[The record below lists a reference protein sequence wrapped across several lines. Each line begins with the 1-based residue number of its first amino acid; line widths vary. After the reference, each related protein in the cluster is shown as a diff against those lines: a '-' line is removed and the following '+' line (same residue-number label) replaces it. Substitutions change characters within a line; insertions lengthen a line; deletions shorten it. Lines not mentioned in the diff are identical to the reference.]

1 MCDDYTK
8 NSDHLRIA
16 PNERIVKN
24 SEIDQQWADWLAP
37 TRRSFLFGAGAAAI
51 GLTLGDEAALSK
63 EPETALD
70 ASEASGPAGAFSAL
84 NGPIKPYVSADTG
97 VSEWGYET
105 LKQPTVRPP
114 GVWPGTET
122 GLPTKPRA
130 FTDIKSYHAH
140 FYFDQDSFEKA
151 ALIRRWAGERFP
163 VELGDWNLQPRG
175 PHTTPSFYFG
185 FTNDLLTVVVPW
197 VQLNSLGLTILLH
210 PNTDDPRADHLY
222 YTLWVNRSQ
231 PVNAYSLKGPRDKDG
246 KALVEKI
253 LPNVTPTVKLEV

>member
-1 MCDDYTK
+1 MCDEYRMNGDK
-8 NSDHLRIA
+8 FRIDA
-16 PNERIVKN
+16 NERIVPN

-51 GLTLGDEAALSK
+51 GLTLGEEAAQAF
-63 EPETALD
+63 EPATVVPP
-70 ASEASGPAGAFSAL
+70 ASGSAAAFLTL

-105 LKQPTVRPP
+105 LKQPTVQPK
-114 GVWPGTET
+114 GLWPGTEN
-122 GLPTKPRA
+122 GLPATPRA

-140 FYFDQDSFEKA
+140 FYFDYDTHEKA

-163 VELGDWNLQPRG
+163 VELGDWNLAPRG

-185 FTNDLLTVVVPW
+185 FTNDLLPVIVPW

-231 PVNAYSLKGPRDKDG
+231 PVNAYSMPTPRDKNG

-253 LPNVTPTVKLEV
+253 LPSVTPTVKLEV